1 MFQGNFVK
9 SSQQTDPC
17 SASHTEVTVL
27 LRNWRIRILICLL
40 SPCQG
45 GTWVCGVRVCVQQGL
60 RLQER
65 GSCASGPD
73 GLVGPAPLVNSWAPL
88 ENLPGRLGPGD
99 AGAAV
104 GDTGRKC
111 THPHPVFSVTATC
124 WPHRLQGFGC
134 GQTGSCPP
142 IAGSLL
148 RGQDKNQ
155 VNPKKQDGAT
165 HGQLIV

>member
-1 MFQGNFVK
+1 M
-9 SSQQTDPC
+9 
-17 SASHTEVTVL
+17 
-27 LRNWRIRILICLL
+27 
-40 SPCQG
+40 
-45 GTWVCGVRVCVQQGL
+45 CGVRVCVQQGL

-65 GSCASGPD
+65 GRCASGPD

-99 AGAAV
+99 AGAAM

-111 THPHPVFSVTATC
+111 THPYPVFSVIATC

-148 RGQDKNQ
+148 RGEDKNQ
-155 VNPKKQDGAT
+155 VNPKQTRWGNSWAT
-165 HGQLIV
+165 HRVTQDLFPDIITLPLL